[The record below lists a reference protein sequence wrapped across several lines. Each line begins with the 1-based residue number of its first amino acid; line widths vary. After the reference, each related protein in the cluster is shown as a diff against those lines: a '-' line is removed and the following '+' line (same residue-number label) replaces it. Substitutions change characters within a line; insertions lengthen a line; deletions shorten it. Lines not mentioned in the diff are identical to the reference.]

1 MAVKFMDKMLSFM
14 GFEEQTDME
23 LEAVP
28 SPEIEELPQLEDVNA
43 NKRRGQLVSINR
55 QSQTRVM
62 VVAPSSYD
70 AVEDVANYLKNG
82 RAVITC
88 LDEIDRDLAKRIVDF
103 MSGTAYALDGS
114 IRRISEGIFLFAPPH
129 ILVEV
134 DPSIDL
140 REKKMSWVT
149 GSVTHV

>member
-1 MAVKFMDKMLSFM
+1 MSAKFMDRVLSFM
-14 GFEEQTDME
+14 GFEEQTDVE
-23 LEAVP
+23 LESVP
-28 SPEIEELPQLEDVNA
+28 EEHVEIPPLEEIPTG
-43 NKRRGQLVSINR
+43 KRRGQLVAIGR
-55 QSQTRVM
+55 QTQTRVM
-62 VVAPSSYD
+62 VVAPASYE
-70 AVEDVANYLKNG
+70 AVEDVANYLKGG

-88 LDEIDRDLAKRIVDF
+88 LDEIDRDVAKRIVDF
-103 MSGTAYALDGS
+103 MSGTAYALEGT

-149 GSVTHV
+149 GNITHV